1 MKSDNP
7 LMRKLLS
14 FLIALALIF
23 GAAANS
29 FAGSMMLL
37 GAGSSTGG
45 GGGGGS
51 PVFVSPP
58 YFSGAT
64 TYSNANRTV
73 LITGASAGIQANTAL
88 TGKKVFSAHFDV
100 LGGSDAILG
109 IATIGGNTNIPGF
122 DGNRSFGYYSSVG
135 NIWLNSVNVANGV
148 AWPIAGNQAGVAIDV
163 PNSLAWVTMDGTNYY
178 GSTGPLTATQV
189 AAGTSGLSISVITAI
204 GTIFPAVGSDAAGN
218 QLTLQAYPWTIPSG
232 FSQY

>member
-100 LGGSDAILG
+100 LGGGGCTFFCRPEARLILE
-109 IATIGGNTNIPGF
+109 
-122 DGNRSFGYYSSVG
+122 DD
-135 NIWLNSVNVANGV
+135 WLL
-148 AWPIAGNQAGVAIDV
+148 NQNPELYD
-163 PNSLAWVTMDGTNYY
+163 N
-178 GSTGPLTATQV
+178 
-189 AAGTSGLSISVITAI
+189 SGLTHE
-204 GTIFPAVGSDAAGN
+204 
-218 QLTLQAYPWTIPSG
+218 
-232 FSQY
+232 